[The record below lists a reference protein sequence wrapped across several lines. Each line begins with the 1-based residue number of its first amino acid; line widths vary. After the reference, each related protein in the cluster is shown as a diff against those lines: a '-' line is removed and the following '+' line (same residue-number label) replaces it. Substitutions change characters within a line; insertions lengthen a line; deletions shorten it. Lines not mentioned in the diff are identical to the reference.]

1 MKYDYIVVGAGSA
14 GAIIATRLS
23 EDPTKSVLLIEAGSD
38 YPDIDNM
45 PEEVKYGYKS
55 TVNVWDSPHNWQ
67 YKARATD
74 ESVIDVPRGKVT
86 GGSSSIN
93 GQIFLRGIPEDYDN
107 WKLWGNTE
115 WDFQSLVPYFN
126 KIETDTTYQ
135 NDPGD
140 FHGTNGPII
149 CHRFPEDQWKPASIK
164 QLCC

>member
-115 WDFQSLVPYFN
+115 WDFQSLVP
-126 KIETDTTYQ
+126 
-135 NDPGD
+135 
-140 FHGTNGPII
+140 
-149 CHRFPEDQWKPASIK
+149 
-164 QLCC
+164 